1 MRESEAKKNSYLKHI
16 TDEEL
21 VERANISNDEWITI
35 EPGLSP
41 VDYYLSQKEQKKQG
55 KIKF

>member
-41 VDYYLSQKEQKKQG
+41 VDYYLSQKEQKNKG
-55 KIKF
+55 K

>member
-1 MRESEAKKNSYLKHI
+1 MKESEAKKNSYLKHI

-21 VERANISNDEWITI
+21 VKRANTSDDQWVTI

-41 VDYYLSQKEQKKQG
+41 VDYYLSQKEQKNKG
-55 KIKF
+55 K